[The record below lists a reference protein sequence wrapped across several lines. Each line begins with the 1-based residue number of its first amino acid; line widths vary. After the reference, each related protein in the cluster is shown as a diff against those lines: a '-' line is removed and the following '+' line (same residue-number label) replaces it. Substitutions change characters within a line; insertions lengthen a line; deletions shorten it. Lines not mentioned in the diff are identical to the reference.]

1 MGHSGDER
9 ITGSVARELCQREN
23 IKAFLD
29 GSISALGSQYVI
41 SLDAINC
48 ATGESLTRDQVT
60 ASSKE
65 NVLSA
70 LSQVST
76 RLRSRLG
83 ESLASIQK
91 FDKPAQ
97 QVTTTSLDA
106 LKAYS
111 LASPLSDQRQ
121 DLQAIPL
128 YERAIQLDPNF
139 ATAYSGLAE
148 IYSNEGEEQKSIEY
162 MRKAYALRD
171 RVSDRERFA
180 LDSDYHWMVTGDLDK
195 EIANDEMYHQTYP
208 REDQA
213 VNDLALDYCFFR
225 GQFEKGIQFGNET
238 LGLDPHARGAYGAIT
253 CGYLGLNRPD
263 EARSILEPAITK
275 NPDSG
280 NIRFS
285 LFWVSSALGDEA
297 GAERQLQWASGKFAG
312 AGLLSFAS
320 GRFAALG
327 KIAKA
332 RQLSSE
338 SQELYANNN
347 FKESVAA
354 DLANLAFSEAVV
366 GNETAA
372 RQQAAKSQTLSRS
385 RSNLP
390 TAALALALIG
400 DSNAASTLLT
410 DLRRRYPAD
419 YQVNSALGPCADALS
434 LSARGNTTAALQA
447 LQPAARYE
455 FGPAFGFIPLYVRGL
470 VYLRAHQ
477 AKEASAEFQKIV
489 DHRSLG
495 ASMPVYPLA
504 YIGLARSSSL
514 LGDSAK
520 ARSAYQDFLALWKDA
535 DPDTPMLKQAKAEY
549 EKLQ

>member
-9 ITGSVARELCQREN
+9 ITGSVARELCQWEN
-23 IKAFLD
+23 IKAVLN
-29 GSISALGSQYVI
+29 GSISALGSQYVV

-111 LASPLSDQRQ
+111 LATPLSDQGQ

-195 EIANDEMYHQTYP
+195 EIANDEMYHQTWP
-208 REDQA
+208 
-213 VNDLALDYCFFR
+213 
-225 GQFEKGIQFGNET
+225 K
-238 LGLDPHARGAYGAIT
+238 
-253 CGYLGLNRPD
+253 
-263 EARSILEPAITK
+263 
-275 NPDSG
+275 
-280 NIRFS
+280 
-285 LFWVSSALGDEA
+285 W
-297 GAERQLQWASGKFAG
+297 
-312 AGLLSFAS
+312 
-320 GRFAALG
+320 
-327 KIAKA
+327 
-332 RQLSSE
+332 
-338 SQELYANNN
+338 
-347 FKESVAA
+347 
-354 DLANLAFSEAVV
+354 
-366 GNETAA
+366 
-372 RQQAAKSQTLSRS
+372 
-385 RSNLP
+385 
-390 TAALALALIG
+390 
-400 DSNAASTLLT
+400 
-410 DLRRRYPAD
+410 
-419 YQVNSALGPCADALS
+419 
-434 LSARGNTTAALQA
+434 
-447 LQPAARYE
+447 
-455 FGPAFGFIPLYVRGL
+455 
-470 VYLRAHQ
+470 
-477 AKEASAEFQKIV
+477 
-489 DHRSLG
+489 
-495 ASMPVYPLA
+495 
-504 YIGLARSSSL
+504 
-514 LGDSAK
+514 
-520 ARSAYQDFLALWKDA
+520 
-535 DPDTPMLKQAKAEY
+535 
-549 EKLQ
+549 